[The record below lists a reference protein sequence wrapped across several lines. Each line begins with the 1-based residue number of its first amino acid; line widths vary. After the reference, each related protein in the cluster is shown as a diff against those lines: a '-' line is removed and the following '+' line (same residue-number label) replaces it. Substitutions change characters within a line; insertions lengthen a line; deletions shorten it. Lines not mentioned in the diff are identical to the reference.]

1 MTYRDIPEHWKQTQ
15 KDLEQLCMEGYLDP
29 ERLTMIELTTQNAWH
44 NREGQTAFTALPAIK
59 PCAHCGGE
67 VKVYNHGDYR
77 FWWGCLEC
85 KAGSILYA
93 TESEAIAAA
102 NRRPPLPEG
111 LTEDDIRYY
120 STMVFGIA
128 GLRKF
133 TPQTAALLA
142 EVLLGRI

>member
-93 TESEAIAAA
+93 TESEAIARSRNWDRIEPWLVVAIVA
-102 NRRPPLPEG
+102 GVLA
-111 LTEDDIRYY
+111 
-120 STMVFGIA
+120 SMVM
-128 GLRKF
+128 
-133 TPQTAALLA
+133 P
-142 EVLLGRI
+142 